1 VKETAMQP
9 VERPFEV
16 VVTTNSGFPLDLN
29 LYQAVKGMSAASQ
42 IVAGGARSSRRPSA
56 QTACLSSA
64 ITRTS

>member
-29 LYQAVKGMSAASQ
+29 LYQAVKGMS
-42 IVAGGARSSRRPSA
+42 
-56 QTACLSSA
+56 TACLSSA